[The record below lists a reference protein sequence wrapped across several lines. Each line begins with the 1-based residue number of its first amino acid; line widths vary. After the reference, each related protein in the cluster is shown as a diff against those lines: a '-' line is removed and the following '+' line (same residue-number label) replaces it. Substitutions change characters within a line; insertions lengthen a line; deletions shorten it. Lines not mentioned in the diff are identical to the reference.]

1 MTDIFGMQLETIEAI
16 IVALGTS
23 FVGTGTVALIVKVAL
38 NKVTKSM
45 TEKVL
50 LAEQQNKI
58 STKSAQQ
65 SLDNIRIL
73 EDGLRTQIDM
83 MQKTID
89 RLVDNQSQT
98 NRSMQ
103 DLIDEYRA
111 RDAEIKEL
119 IVKEFGDDIE

>member
-1 MTDIFGMQLETIEAI
+1 MTEIFGMQLETIEAI

-89 RLVDNQSQT
+89 RLVDNQTQT

-103 DLIDEYRA
+103 ELIDEYRA

>member
-65 SLDNIRIL
+65 SLDNIKIL

-89 RLVDNQSQT
+89 RLVDNQTQT

-111 RDAEIKEL
+111 RDADIKEL

>member
-65 SLDNIRIL
+65 SLDNIKIL

-89 RLVDNQSQT
+89 RLVDNQTQT
-98 NRSMQ
+98 NRSRQ

-111 RDAEIKEL
+111 RDADIKEL

>member
-50 LAEQQNKI
+50 FAWVTLSTLGYLA
-58 STKSAQQ
+58 
-65 SLDNIRIL
+65 LIR
-73 EDGLRTQIDM
+73 Q
-83 MQKTID
+83 
-89 RLVDNQSQT
+89 
-98 NRSMQ
+98 
-103 DLIDEYRA
+103 
-111 RDAEIKEL
+111 
-119 IVKEFGDDIE
+119 